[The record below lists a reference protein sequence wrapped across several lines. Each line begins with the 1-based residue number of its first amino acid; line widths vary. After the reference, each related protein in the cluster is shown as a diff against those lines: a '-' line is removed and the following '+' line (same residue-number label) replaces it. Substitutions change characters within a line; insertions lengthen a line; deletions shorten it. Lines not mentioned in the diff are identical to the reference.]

1 MILSL
6 SKKISFIRSRM
17 LGQGLCFHPTDL
29 LFSTSLSVYFSQRAC
44 DLPPHFYY
52 RLYACSQPGVGP
64 GEPAGRGG
72 SIALQRTLQCVV
84 QLAVQRAI
92 QPAAQPAARPAA
104 APVPLSRQLCEQGCF
119 LRRAASRLAGTV
131 CVCVSGSFVMGPDA
145 PPTRPDTT
153 LFPGGAAL
161 ARQPFP
167 LAGSEADISKGV
179 SFLRCM
185 RTFCYDSSKSEKA
198 KGRH

>member
-1 MILSL
+1 
-6 SKKISFIRSRM
+6 M
-17 LGQGLCFHPTDL
+17 LGQGLCFHLTDL

-131 CVCVSGSFVMGPDA
+131 CVCFGQF
-145 PPTRPDTT
+145 RH
-153 LFPGGAAL
+153 GA
-161 ARQPFP
+161 
-167 LAGSEADISKGV
+167 
-179 SFLRCM
+179 
-185 RTFCYDSSKSEKA
+185 
-198 KGRH
+198 